1 MSNGHPPPGQPH
13 GGPPPGQPY
22 TGPRQPYAGPPPG
35 WAPPTPRPS
44 HPHPES
50 RTYPLV
56 LRTWTYS
63 WWRPVV
69 GILTMVVGGL
79 VVLPLVLLPVLFVG
93 VALEGDSGPY
103 VDRVED
109 AASLTSVTPSS
120 MLYLNLTL
128 ASLTLLAMLI
138 VRVVHGMRPRWLASV
153 RPGIRWR
160 FLLACFGLSVVAL
173 VASTLVSLLLPAGQQ
188 EVAGGDAGFPTGQL
202 LVTTVVI
209 MLTTPLQA
217 IGEEYAFRGYLT
229 QAFGSLLGPWPA
241 LVATSTLF
249 ALAHGA
255 QNFPLFFDRF
265 VFGLIAGTT
274 VILLG
279 GLEAG
284 IALHVVNN
292 LVAFGFAIAYDQ
304 LSGTLT
310 VSEASWWQVPVTV
323 VQNGV
328 YLLLV
333 LLVARRMGLSRTT
346 TPPVAEAERG
356 GVPHTG

>member
-1 MSNGHPPPGQPH
+1 M
-13 GGPPPGQPY
+13 
-22 TGPRQPYAGPPPG
+22 
-35 WAPPTPRPS
+35 
-44 HPHPES
+44 
-50 RTYPLV
+50 
-56 LRTWTYS
+56 LRTWSYA
-63 WWRPVV
+63 WWKPVV
-69 GILTMVVGGL
+69 GILTMTLGGL
-79 VVLPLVLLPVLFVG
+79 VLFPLVLLPVLFVG
-93 VALEGDSGPY
+93 VALEGGSAPY
-103 VDRVED
+103 AQRVED
-109 AASLTSVTPSS
+109 AASLSSVTPSS
-120 MLYLNLTL
+120 MLYLNLAL

-138 VRVVHGMRPRWLASV
+138 VRVVHGLRPRWLASV

-160 FLLACFGLSVVAL
+160 FLWACAGLSVVAL
-173 VASTLVSLLLPAGQQ
+173 VVSTGLSLLLPAGPQDTVTG
-188 EVAGGDAGFPTGQL
+188 EAGFPAGQL

-217 IGEEYAFRGYLT
+217 IGEEYAFRGYLM
-229 QAFGSLLGPWPA
+229 QAFGSLLGPWVA
-241 LVATSTLF
+241 LVATSVLF

-265 VFGLIAGTT
+265 AFGMIAGTT

-310 VSEASWWQVPVTV
+310 VSEVSWWQLPVTV
-323 VQNGV
+323 LQNGL

-333 LLVARRMGLSRTT
+333 LLVARRMGLARTT
-346 TPPVAEAERG
+346 TPPQDERG
-356 GVPHTG
+356 VVPHTG

>member
-1 MSNGHPPPGQPH
+1 MSGGYRTPGLPGPAGRPGVPPG
-13 GGPPPGQPY
+13 G
-22 TGPRQPYAGPPPG
+22 AS
-35 WAPPTPRPS
+35 RPD
-44 HPHPES
+44 HPHPEP
-50 RTYPLV
+50 RTYPLT
-56 LRTWTYS
+56 LRTWTYA

-69 GILTMVVGGL
+69 GITTMVAGGL
-79 VVLPLVLLPVLFVG
+79 IFLPLVLLPLLFVG
-93 VALEGDSGPY
+93 VAIEGGSGPY
-103 VDRVED
+103 IERVED
-109 AASLTSVTPSS
+109 AASLSSVTPSS
-120 MLYLNLTL
+120 MLYLNLVL
-128 ASLTLLAMLI
+128 ASLTLLTMLI

-160 FLLACFGLSVVAL
+160 FLWACAGLSVVAL
-173 VASTLVSLLLPAGQQ
+173 AVSTAISLLLPSGPQDTVSGEA
-188 EVAGGDAGFPTGQL
+188 AFPTGQL

-217 IGEEYAFRGYLT
+217 IGEEYAFRGYLM
-229 QAFGSLLGPWPA
+229 QAFGSLLGNPWIA
-241 LVATSTLF
+241 LVATSGLF

-265 VFGLIAGTT
+265 AFGMIAGVT

-292 LVAFGFAIAYDQ
+292 LVAFGFAIAFDQ

-310 VSEASWWQVPVTV
+310 VSEASWWQLPVTV

-328 YLLLV
+328 YLVLV
-333 LLVARRMGLSRTT
+333 LLLARRMGLSRTSS
-346 TPPVAEAERG
+346 PPQAVED
-356 GVPHTG
+356 VPARTGPPRTG

>member
-1 MSNGHPPPGQPH
+1 M
-13 GGPPPGQPY
+13 
-22 TGPRQPYAGPPPG
+22 
-35 WAPPTPRPS
+35 
-44 HPHPES
+44 
-50 RTYPLV
+50 
-56 LRTWTYS
+56 LRTWTYA

-79 VVLPLVLLPVLFVG
+79 IVLPLVLLPILFVG
-93 VALEGDSGPY
+93 VAIEGGSGPY
-103 VDRVED
+103 IRRVED
-109 AASLTSVTPSS
+109 AASLSSVTPSS
-120 MLYLNLTL
+120 MLYLNLAL

-153 RPGIRWR
+153 RPGIRWK
-160 FLLACFGLSVVAL
+160 FLWACAGLSVVAL
-173 VASTLVSLLLPAGQQ
+173 VVSTAISLLLPSGPQDTVSGEA
-188 EVAGGDAGFPTGQL
+188 AFPTGQL

-217 IGEEYAFRGYLT
+217 IGEEYAFRGYLM
-229 QAFGSLLGPWPA
+229 QAFGSLLGNPWIA
-241 LVATSTLF
+241 LVATSGLF

-265 VFGLIAGTT
+265 AFGMIAGIT

-292 LVAFGFAIAYDQ
+292 LVAFGFAIAFDQ

-310 VSEASWWQVPVTV
+310 VSEASWWQLPVTI

-328 YLLLV
+328 YLVLV
-333 LLVARRMGLSRTT
+333 LLVARRMGLSRTSS
-346 TPPVAEAERG
+346 PPRVEQGA
-356 GVPHTG
+356 PDHTIPSPTG